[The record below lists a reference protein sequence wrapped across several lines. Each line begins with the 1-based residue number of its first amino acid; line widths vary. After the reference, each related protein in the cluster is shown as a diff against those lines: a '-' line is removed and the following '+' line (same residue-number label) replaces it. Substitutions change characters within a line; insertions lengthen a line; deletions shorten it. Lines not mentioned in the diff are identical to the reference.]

1 MAGPSLP
8 RVLQVSG
15 GGGALPCR
23 PGGVSD
29 VRDGPGCRDTS
40 DAGMDVR
47 SGPARAAILAFVIL
61 LLVAIDANA
70 QFGVP
75 FARYRTFET
84 EHFILTFEVGLEDYA
99 RRAAARAEAAHPR
112 LARAYGSTPRG
123 KIRLVI
129 VDQGDLFNGSAT
141 PAPTNRIVAFA
152 HTPVEGDLVYTDDPI
167 DLLVTHELAHVF
179 HLDEARRGWRLLR
192 GAFGRSDLTF
202 PHFFD
207 GSYLIEG
214 LATFYESR
222 LTDGGRVSGARFPE
236 TLRAWLLETQGPQ
249 LDEAESDP
257 GAWPLDR
264 HYVLGSLFFEH
275 VAERYGEHATPAW
288 MARRAGSFGSIV
300 SRGAG
305 VGDLFGGR
313 SLSQEWKDWIAG
325 QRDEALR
332 LRDQLRASPP
342 GLAATARLCGVAHQ
356 TSFPRASPDGSAIA
370 FFSTDEGR
378 QPLGLYVADLE
389 SCRPRRIVRVDGAH
403 AFAWA
408 PDGRS
413 IVLSQMT
420 LVDNARRFGDLF
432 RVDIASGAVSR
443 LTRSARLA
451 SPDLHPSGRTLVAV
465 QYQSD
470 KSRLVSVE
478 AQSGALSPLT
488 EFSSETAWGPA
499 RWSPDGT
506 RLAALRFTRG
516 ASFDLVLLSADG
528 RLLQALT
535 DDRALE
541 GVPEWDASAP
551 AGIGRLLFT
560 SDRTGLRELYGLEL
574 GDDGTTRLY
583 LMARVP
589 TGLHEVTIV
598 PSRQGANDTRLTR
611 TASDRTTIVA
621 TVTHADGR
629 HLERLEIDRAAW
641 VAAPAPAAE
650 YVQRPGGPGAPPA
663 PLDPT
668 APAPYSP
675 ARDLLPTGWSP
686 VVELMGEM
694 GAFLGVATGGVD
706 VIGRHAWQGTAAYG
720 PGGRAIGSAG
730 YVYRRFARAHL
741 FGQLSS
747 TWRLEQRFETE
758 DGELLRL
765 ERKRSAIVGAVFPWE
780 TLRRRT
786 LFSANLEIEDRHREN
801 SGDAD
806 TVSGADPIEQEPTLV
821 GGGLAVSF
829 GNTQAGL
836 RSISVQDG
844 VRMAASLDYLKATAD
859 DRWRSGWEVA
869 SSVYRSFPSWTTAG
883 RPVLAATVRV
893 AAQRGPAAG
902 RLTAGGVGTTPS
914 LGGGGTEFG
923 ARGYPSGVVA
933 AGALWS
939 ARSELRLPIARVSRG
954 LGASPLYLRGLSGA
968 WFIDSVGAAGRVDR
982 LGAPQ
987 LLSTGA
993 ELSSDVDLFSFASF
1007 RIRTGVGVPLK
1018 SLGPVGSGEAR
1029 FYVTV
1034 GMPF

>member
-1 MAGPSLP
+1 MS
-8 RVLQVSG
+8 
-15 GGGALPCR
+15 
-23 PGGVSD
+23 
-29 VRDGPGCRDTS
+29 
-40 DAGMDVR
+40 VR
-47 SGPARAAILAFVIL
+47 SGPACGAILACAIL
-61 LLVAIDANA
+61 VLVANDANA

-84 EHFILTFEVGLEDYA
+84 EHFILTFETGLEDYA

-123 KIRLVI
+123 KIRLAI

-141 PAPTNRIVAFA
+141 PAPTNRIMAFA
-152 HTPVEGDLVYTDDPI
+152 HTPVEGNLLYTDDPI
-167 DLLVTHELAHVF
+167 DLLVTHELAHIF
-179 HLDEARRGWRLLR
+179 HLDEARRGWRVLR
-192 GAFGRSDLTF
+192 GAFGRSELTF
-202 PHFFD
+202 PHYFD

-222 LTDGGRVSGARFPE
+222 LTDGGRVRGSQFSE
-236 TLRAWLLETQGPQ
+236 TLRASLLETKGPHV
-249 LDEAESDP
+249 DEAESDS

-264 HYVLGSLFFEH
+264 HYMLGSLFLDH
-275 VAERYGEHATPAW
+275 VADRYGESAVPAW

-305 VGDLFGGR
+305 VGELFGGR
-313 SLSQEWKDWIAG
+313 SFAQEWKDWIAG
-325 QRDEALR
+325 QRSDALR
-332 LRDQLRASPP
+332 LRDELRASAP
-342 GLAATARLCGVAHQ
+342 GLAETVRLCGVAHQ
-356 TSFPRASPDGSAIA
+356 TSFPRASPDGSALA
-370 FFSTDEGR
+370 FFSSDEGR

-403 AFAWA
+403 AFAWT

-413 IVLSQMT
+413 IVLSQQT
-420 LVDNARRFGDLF
+420 LVDNARLFGDLF
-432 RVDIASGAVSR
+432 RVDVASGRVSR

-451 SPDLHPSGRTLVAV
+451 SPDVHPSGRLLVAV
-465 QYQSD
+465 QYESD
-470 KSRLVSVE
+470 KSRLVTVDL
-478 AQSGALSPLT
+478 QSGALTPLT
-488 EFSSETAWGPA
+488 EFSGETAWGPA

-506 RLAALRFTRG
+506 RLAARRFMRG
-516 ASFDLVLLSADG
+516 TSYDLVLLSADG
-528 RLLQALT
+528 RLLRALT

-551 AGIGRLLFT
+551 AEISRLLFT

-574 GDDGTTRLY
+574 GDDGIPRLY
-583 LMARVP
+583 LTARVP

-598 PSRQGANDTRLTR
+598 PGI
-611 TASDRTTIVA
+611 ASDRTTIVA

-629 HLERLEIDRAAW
+629 HLERLEIHRAAW

-650 YVQRPGGPGAPPA
+650 YVQRPAGAGALPE
-663 PLDPT
+663 PLDLT
-668 APAPYSP
+668 AAAQYSP

-686 VVELMGEM
+686 VVELTPEM
-694 GAFLGVATGGVD
+694 GTFLGVATGGVD
-706 VIGRHAWQGTAAYG
+706 VIGRHAWGGTAAVG
-720 PGGRAIGSAG
+720 PDGRTIGSAS
-730 YVYRRFARAHL
+730 YVYRRFARASL
-741 FGQLSS
+741 FGQVSS

-765 ERKRSAIVGAVFPWE
+765 ERKRSAIIGAVFPWA
-780 TLRRRT
+780 TLRRQT
-786 LFSANLEIEDRHREN
+786 LFSANLEIEDRHREH
-801 SGDAD
+801 SGDAGA
-806 TVSGADPIEQEPTLV
+806 VSGAPPIEQAPTLA
-821 GGGLAVSF
+821 GGGLGISF

-844 VRMAASLDYLKATAD
+844 VRLAASIDYLRATAD

-869 SSVYRSFPSWTTAG
+869 SSAYRSFPSWTTAG

-893 AAQRGPAAG
+893 AEQRGPAAV
-902 RLTAGGVGTTPS
+902 RLTAGGVGTTPT
-914 LGGGGTEFG
+914 LGGGGAEYG
-923 ARGYPSGVVA
+923 ARGYPSGFVA

-939 ARSELRLPIARVSRG
+939 ARGELRVPVARVSRG

-968 WFIDSVGAAGRVDR
+968 WFVDSVGAASRADR

-993 ELSSDVDLFSFASF
+993 ELTSDVDLFSFLSL

-1029 FYVTV
+1029 FYMTV
-1034 GMPF
+1034 GVPF

>member
-1 MAGPSLP
+1 M
-8 RVLQVSG
+8 
-15 GGGALPCR
+15 
-23 PGGVSD
+23 
-29 VRDGPGCRDTS
+29 
-40 DAGMDVR
+40 
-47 SGPARAAILAFVIL
+47 
-61 LLVAIDANA
+61 
-70 QFGVP
+70 
-75 FARYRTFET
+75 
-84 EHFILTFEVGLEDYA
+84 
-99 RRAAARAEAAHPR
+99 
-112 LARAYGSTPRG
+112 
-123 KIRLVI
+123 
-129 VDQGDLFNGSAT
+129 
-141 PAPTNRIVAFA
+141 
-152 HTPVEGDLVYTDDPI
+152 
-167 DLLVTHELAHVF
+167 
-179 HLDEARRGWRLLR
+179 
-192 GAFGRSDLTF
+192 
-202 PHFFD
+202 
-207 GSYLIEG
+207 
-214 LATFYESR
+214 
-222 LTDGGRVSGARFPE
+222 
-236 TLRAWLLETQGPQ
+236 
-249 LDEAESDP
+249 
-257 GAWPLDR
+257 
-264 HYVLGSLFFEH
+264 LGSLFLEH
-275 VAERYGEHATPAW
+275 VADRYGDSAIPAW

-313 SLSQEWKDWIAG
+313 SLSHEWNDWIAG
-325 QRDEALR
+325 QRREVLQ
-332 LRDQLRASPP
+332 LRDQLQASAP
-342 GLAATARLCGVAHQ
+342 GLAATERLCGVAHQ
-356 TSFPRASPDGSAIA
+356 TSFPRVSPDGSAVA
-370 FFSTDEGR
+370 FLSTDEGR

-413 IVLSQMT
+413 IVLSQST
-420 LVDNARRFGDLF
+420 LVDNAHLFGDLF
-432 RVDIASGAVSR
+432 RVEIASGAVRR

-465 QYQSD
+465 QYESE
-470 KSRLVSVE
+470 KSRLVRVD

-516 ASFDLVLLSADG
+516 ASFDLVLLSAEG

-551 AGIGRLLFT
+551 AGIRRLLFT

-574 GDDGTTRLY
+574 ADDGPPRLY
-583 LMARVP
+583 LIARVP

-598 PSRQGANDTRLTR
+598 PTRKGTGDTRLPG
-611 TASDRTTIVA
+611 TASDRTTVVA

-641 VAAPAPAAE
+641 VAAPAPVAE
-650 YVQRPGGPGAPPA
+650 YVQRPDGPDAPPA
-663 PLDPT
+663 SLDPT
-668 APAPYSP
+668 ASTPYSP

-686 VVELMGEM
+686 VLGTMEGVGGYVGVETRGE
-694 GAFLGVATGGVD
+694 D

-720 PGGRAIGSAG
+720 FDGRVIGSAS

-741 FGQLSS
+741 FGQFAS

-765 ERKRSAIVGAVFPWE
+765 ERKRSAIAGVVFPWQ

-786 LFSANLEIEDRHREN
+786 FFSANLEIEDRHREN
-801 SGDAD
+801 SGDAGA
-806 TVSGADPIEQEPTLV
+806 VSGADPIEQEPALI
-821 GGGLAVSF
+821 GGGLGVGF

-844 VRMAASLDYLKATAD
+844 VRMSASIDYLKATAD
-859 DRWRSGWEVA
+859 DRWRSGWDVA

-893 AAQRGPAAG
+893 AEQRGPAAG
-902 RLTAGGVGTTPS
+902 RLTAGGVGTAAI
-914 LGGGGTEFG
+914 LEGGGTEFE
-923 ARGYPSGVVA
+923 ARGYPPGFVA
-933 AGALWS
+933 ARALWR
-939 ARSELRLPIARVSRG
+939 AGSELRLPIARVSRG
-954 LGASPLYLRGLSGA
+954 LGAWPLYLRGLSGT
-968 WFIDSVGAAGRVDR
+968 WFIDSVGAASRVDR

-993 ELSSDVDLFSFASF
+993 ELSSDVDLFSVPL

-1018 SLGPVGSGEAR
+1018 SLGPVTSGEPR
-1029 FYVTV
+1029 FYVTA
-1034 GMPF
+1034 GASF